1 MEQNNALELQSF
13 QSPVKQP
20 LTPPTYTSSFSTIR
34 QGNIT
39 NDLTKIRPRES
50 NTSVDFITGAATTTQ
65 GNFAITFPD
74 LDGLQGIKTSTYKL
88 LDAITVALTES
99 GAKSAKVTL
108 PLDEYMSKCG
118 LKDRKEARKQAVAD
132 LETLFNA
139 RVTYKEKARKRGRK
153 AGAEEPDFYDMRICE
168 AKGIRNGIISFSFG
182 ESFFNLLKGYPVM
195 PYPPQLW
202 RLSSKYNPN
211 SFYFLRKI
219 SEHKNMN
226 VGKKNEDTIAVKT
239 LLSASPFMQS
249 YDEVMSGDRA
259 LNRRIMEPFE
269 RDMDA
274 LAETLTWEYCHTNG
288 LPLTDEDT
296 SGMDYNIF
304 SGLNVRV
311 FWKAYPD
318 QTARLEAK
326 ADRQAARKKASRKKK
341 AEDATKPEGEA

>member
-1 MEQNNALELQSF
+1 MEQNNALELQCF
-13 QSPVKQP
+13 QTPVKQP

-74 LDGLQGIKTSTYKL
+74 LDGLQGLKTSTYKL

-118 LKDRKEARKQAVAD
+118 LKDRKEARKQAGAD

-153 AGAEEPDFYDMRICE
+153 AGTEEPDFYDMRICE

-202 RLSSKYNPN
+202 RLSSKCNPN

-239 LLSASPFMQS
+239 LLAAAPYMPS
-249 YDEVMSGDRA
+249 YDEVMSSDRA
-259 LNRRIMEPFE
+259 LNRRIVEPFE
-269 RDMDA
+269 RDMDE
-274 LAETLTWEYCHTNG
+274 LAETLTWEYCHING
-288 LPLTDEDT
+288 APLTDEEA

-304 SGLNVRV
+304 SGLNVHV
-311 FWKAYPD
+311 FWKEYPD
-318 QTARLEAK
+318 QAARLEAK
-326 ADRQAARKKASRKKK
+326 AERQAAKRNASKKKK
-341 AEDATKPEGEA
+341 ADDATKHDGEA

>member
-13 QSPVKQP
+13 QTPVKQP

-226 VGKKNEDTIAVKT
+226 VGKKNEDTIAVET

-259 LNRRIMEPFE
+259 VNRRIIEPFE

-288 LPLTDEDT
+288 LPLTEEEV
-296 SGMDYNIF
+296 SGMGYNIF

-326 ADRQAARKKASRKKK
+326 AKRQAARKKASRKKK
-341 AEDATKPEGEA
+341 AEDTTKPEGEA

>member
-13 QSPVKQP
+13 QTPVKQP

-74 LDGLQGIKTSTYKL
+74 LDGLQGLKTSTYKL

-118 LKDRKEARKQAVAD
+118 LKDRKEARKQAGAD

-249 YDEVMSGDRA
+249 YDEVMSSDRA

-288 LPLTDEDT
+288 LPLTEEEISD
-296 SGMDYNIF
+296 MDYNIF

-326 ADRQAARKKASRKKK
+326 AERQAARKKASRKKK
-341 AEDATKPEGEA
+341 AEDTTKPEGEA